1 MQPSTPPP
9 AGPAPGRLAAR
20 LGPFG
25 HPPFAVYWSGGFL
38 SNLGTWLQTVAGSIF
53 VYQLTGSAL
62 AVGILNFAGFLPI
75 FLFSI
80 LGGVVS
86 DRFDRRLIV
95 IWTHVLSGILAGV
108 LALVTFLGLASE
120 IHLVVAFFGLNTAYA
135 IAKPSIIAML
145 PGLVPRDELTDA
157 VGLNTLQ
164 FILAQIS
171 GPIIAA
177 LVMATAGAGWAF
189 TINALTYLGPIVSMV
204 YLGRRGLGARQEE
217 PPRSDG
223 RPALTVS
230 AGAFVREQPWV
241 IALLAGIVSVSAPL
255 EVVRTLSPAIVVEGL
270 HEPESMAGI
279 VVAAQAVG
287 SAVALIVFVP
297 IRRRG
302 WSRSMVAL
310 GLILQGVGLAGTA
323 VAPTLAVALVAVG
336 LVGFGFSLC
345 FPVLTGTLQLEVP
358 DAVRGRV
365 MAFHQMAHLGNR
377 PITAL
382 LAGGL
387 AAAVGAQQA
396 AIAGAIL
403 APIGLIA
410 TRRAW
415 RTLAARRS
423 EPDRTWGKAANPDGT
438 QSGRGDSAETEA
450 IEAAEVAGG

>member
-9 AGPAPGRLAAR
+9 DAPTPSRRGDRF
-20 LGPFG
+20 GPFR
-25 HPPFAVYWSGGFL
+25 HRPFAIYWAGGLL

-86 DRFDRRLIV
+86 DRFDRRRIV
-95 IWTHVLSGILAGV
+95 IWTHVLSGILAGG
-108 LALVTFLGLASE
+108 LALVTFMGAASE
-120 IHLVVAFFGLNTAYA
+120 LHLIVAYFALNTAYA

-189 TINALTYLGPIVSMV
+189 TINALTYLGPILSML
-204 YLGRRGLGARQEE
+204 YLGRRGLGSREEDPAR
-217 PPRSDG
+217 PDG
-223 RPALTVS
+223 RPAASMS
-230 AGAFVREQPWV
+230 AGTFVREQPWV

-255 EVVRTLSPAIVVEGL
+255 EVIRTLSPAIVVEGL
-270 HEPESMAGI
+270 HQPDSTAGV

-287 SAVALIVFVP
+287 SALALTVFVP
-297 IRRRG
+297 MRRRG
-302 WSRSMVAL
+302 WSRHMVAI
-310 GLILQGVGLAGTA
+310 GLILQAIGLVGTA
-323 VAPTLAVALVAVG
+323 VAPTLAVAVVAVG

-365 MAFHQMAHLGNR
+365 MAFHQTAHLGNR

-415 RTLAARRS
+415 RILADRRPD
-423 EPDRTWGKAANPDGT
+423 PDRAPD
-438 QSGRGDSAETEA
+438 RGGSVETEV